1 MANENDRSSLIA
13 LIRYTEEEAA
23 HLGFEEASWLL
34 GLTMQ
39 SISDDVGAAGA
50 PGPSQTC
57 DPAED
62 RALRVVWDSKKGSLA
77 K

>member
-13 LIRYTEEEAA
+13 LVRYTGEEAA

-39 SISDDVGAAGA
+39 SITDDLGASD
-50 PGPSQTC
+50 PSQTWH
-57 DPAED
+57 PTEEPK
-62 RALRVVWDSKKGSLA
+62 LRVVWDSNRKDFSK
-77 K
+77 